1 MKQEDSVSLDSPP
14 SKVVKGCPADHSPAS
29 VIVCVCVCVDQF
41 FKSSAVQNSID
52 SKLLNNE
59 VIYFKNKNKHW

>member
-29 VIVCVCVCVDQF
+29 VIVCVCV
-41 FKSSAVQNSID
+41 
-52 SKLLNNE
+52 
-59 VIYFKNKNKHW
+59 